1 MAGHSMTQRD
11 ARLDFMRALG
21 TLTIIV
27 PHVLSP
33 DILVQIRTFDVVM
46 LVFISG
52 MSYAYQAGSGV
63 VYEYGEYIKKRFK
76 KLVLPTYVLI
86 FIVFCSMN
94 TVSLVLSKGL
104 YFDVADLCSSLFLF
118 EEGIGYVWIIKVY
131 LGMAIVAPFLWKAV
145 NRIENGI
152 LFFGLCGMV
161 YLMYQYI
168 YMLLQ
173 QVRSPIF
180 SVILDE
186 YIFYIVAY
194 MIPFAIGMFFCKH
207 KDRKTISLLFLFLF
221 ICIQLYV
228 AFQKGGFSPNNYKY
242 PPEIYY
248 LSYGIVCSIVIYH
261 IVPTRL
267 NSVMACLSKNSLTF
281 YLVHV
286 FWVIWLSAIAN
297 SLQVQIMN
305 LFYVKY
311 ILVVVLTGTT
321 VLAIH
326 KIQICYREYKDSK

>member
-46 LVFISG
+46 LMFVSG
-52 MSYAYQAGSGV
+52 MSYAYRAGAGV
-63 VYEYGEYIKKRFK
+63 VYEYGQYIKKRFK

-86 FIVFCSMN
+86 FLVFCSMN
-94 TVSLVLSKGL
+94 AVSLVLSKGL
-104 YFDVADLCSSLFLF
+104 YFDVADLCRSLFLF
-118 EEGIGYVWIIKVY
+118 KEGIGYVWIIKVY
-131 LGMAIVAPFLWKAV
+131 LGMAIVAPFLWKVV
-145 NRIENGI
+145 NRTENSI
-152 LFFGLCGMV
+152 LFFGLCGIA
-161 YLMYQYI
+161 YLTYH
-168 YMLLQ
+168 YMHMFLQ
-173 QVRSPIF
+173 QVSLPIL

-194 MIPFAIGMFFCKH
+194 MIPFAVGMYFCRH
-207 KDRKTISLLFLFLF
+207 RDRKIISSLFLFLF

-228 AFQKGGFSPNNYKY
+228 VFQKGGFSPNNYKY

-248 LSYGIVCSIVIYH
+248 LSYGIACSIVIYH
-261 IVPTRL
+261 VAPTGL
-267 NSVMACLSKNSLTF
+267 NSVVAWLSKNSLTF

-297 SLQVQIMN
+297 SLQVQIIN

-311 ILVVVLTGTT
+311 ILVVVLTGVT
-321 VLAIH
+321 VLAIR
-326 KIQICYREYKDSK
+326 KIQICYREYKNSK